1 MHQGLNALLF
11 PCFVPGDIL
20 LSIAIPELTVSN
32 AGRFPDRFGDFTGNR
47 LFLIGVRAKR
57 PDMAYHKAYR
67 MREGWEPDTSS
78 SVAYTDKGVPD
89 EG

>member
-1 MHQGLNALLF
+1 MPVVPRLVSSCYQSQILRYLF
-11 PCFVPGDIL
+11 P
-20 LSIAIPELTVSN
+20 IPSY
-32 AGRFPDRFGDFTGNR
+32 PDRFGDFTGNR
-47 LFLIGVRAKR
+47 LFLIEVRAKR